1 MTIGGIQAFI
11 QYLRS
16 FTQPITQMASISSQ
30 VQRTMAAAERIFN
43 FLDEPEIV
51 EKRRNTPWK
60 AAISAATS
68 ALTTFASATKT
79 PTRLSSTI
87 SPPM

>member
-43 FLDEPEIV
+43 FLDEPEHWSKSTEIHRG
-51 EKRRNTPWK
+51 KQQYPRRH
-60 AAISAATS
+60 S
-68 ALTTFASATKT
+68 L
-79 PTRLSSTI
+79 
-87 SPPM
+87 

>member
-1 MTIGGIQAFI
+1 MAAGGSMIIGGIQAFI

-16 FTQPITQMASISSQ
+16 FTQPITHASISSQ

-51 EKRRNTPWK
+51 EKTPKYTVENSNIRGDIRFDHVCFRLRRH
-60 AAISAATS
+60 
-68 ALTTFASATKT
+68 
-79 PTRLSSTI
+79 
-87 SPPM
+87 